1 MTQALYL
8 SDLTSANVDVLSCE
22 LNQDGLFAVRLAQT
36 PFHPQGGGQPSDL
49 GTINDVDVVH
59 VVQQAGDIIHYCQH
73 EISLGQ
79 AFAQVA
85 QNERLFYSR
94 LHSAGHLIG
103 HIMQG
108 FGWHPVKAQHWPED
122 AKVQFTQSENAQDID
137 QIHLQ
142 AICQQYIR
150 SNLPRITQQNEQGY
164 REVGF
169 GDLPKFPC
177 GGTHVQS
184 LSDIGCIE
192 ITAYKIKKAK
202 LTVSYKVI
210 EIYL

>member
-8 SDLTSANVDVLSCE
+8 SDQTSADVQVLSCE
-22 LNQDGLFAVRLAQT
+22 LNQDGLFAVRLEQT

-49 GTINDVDVVH
+49 GTINDVNVVH
-59 VVQQAGDIIHYCQH
+59 VVQQHGDIIHYCQG
-73 EISLGQ
+73 EIALGL

-85 QNERLFYSR
+85 QKQRHFYSR

-108 FGWHPVKAQHWPED
+108 FGWHPVKAQHWSED
-122 AKVQFTQSENAQDID
+122 AKVQFTQSKNSQDID

-142 AICQQYIR
+142 EICQQYIR
-150 SNLPRITQQNEQGY
+150 RDLPRMMQQNDQGY
-164 REVGF
+164 REIGF

-184 LSDIGCIE
+184 LSEIGSIE
-192 ITAYKIKKAK
+192 ITTYKIKKGK
-202 LTVSYKVI
+202 LTVAYKVT
-210 EIYL
+210 EMCL

>member
-8 SDLTSANVDVLSCE
+8 SDQTSADVQVLSCE
-22 LNQDGLFAVRLAQT
+22 LNQDGLFSVRLEQT

-59 VVQQAGDIIHYCQH
+59 VVQQDGDIIHYCQR
-73 EISLGQ
+73 EIALGQ

-85 QNERLFYSR
+85 LRERQFYSR

-122 AKVQFTQSENAQDID
+122 AKVQFAQSENSQDID

-142 AICQQYIR
+142 DMCQRYIR
-150 SNLPRITQQNEQGY
+150 SDFPRITQQNDQGY

-169 GDLPKFPC
+169 GDLPAFPC

-184 LSDIGCIE
+184 LSDIGQIE
-192 ITAYKIKKAK
+192 ITAYKIKKGK
-202 LTVSYKVI
+202 LTVAYKVI
-210 EIYL
+210 DICL

>member
-8 SDLTSANVDVLSCE
+8 SDLTQADVQVLSCE
-22 LNQDGLFAVRLAQT
+22 LNQDGLFAVRLEQT

-49 GTINDVDVVH
+49 GTINGVEVIH
-59 VVQQAGDIIHYCQH
+59 VVQQDGDIIHYCQR
-73 EISLGQ
+73 EIPLGQ

-85 QNERLFYSR
+85 LKERLFYSR

-108 FGWHPVKAQHWPED
+108 FGWNPVKAQHWPED
-122 AKVQFTQSENAQDID
+122 AKVQFTQSENLRDIN
-137 QIHLQ
+137 QIQLQ
-142 AICQQYIR
+142 EICQHYIC
-150 SNLPRITQQNEQGY
+150 NDLPRMTQQNEQGY

-184 LSDIGCIE
+184 LSEIGNIE
-192 ITAYKIKKAK
+192 ITGYKIKKGK
-202 LTVSYKVI
+202 LTVAYNVSD
-210 EIYL
+210 IYL